1 MSKLKKVWGTFVD
14 WVDDF
19 LAYILTIIGIVISA
33 YIPLLKST
41 NTINI
46 TIDWWRI
53 GIAAVV
59 ALVIIGKQES
69 LDTDENGSKDKSKAG
84 RRKRFSSRMTNA
96 VAQGIM
102 WDTLIN
108 LASK

>member
-1 MSKLKKVWGTFVD
+1 MSKIKQFWNSLIDIVD
-14 WVDDF
+14 SF

-33 YIPLLKST
+33 YIPLLKT
-41 NTINI
+41 TGTINI

-69 LDTDENGSKDKSKAG
+69 LDVDENGSKDKSKAG
-84 RRKRFSSRMTNA
+84 RKKRFSQRMTNA

>member
-1 MSKLKKVWGTFVD
+1 MSKIKIVWNNVFDVIDG
-14 WVDDF
+14 F
-19 LAYILTIIGIVISA
+19 LAYILTILGIVISA

-53 GIAAVV
+53 GISAVV

-84 RRKRFSSRMTNA
+84 RKKRFASRMTNA